1 MNQKEFSDG
10 GRQVLTMAEG
20 FIPSL
25 YDDGGK
31 GKGHCTIGYG
41 HLVHYDPCNGE
52 KYQLEHQFINGI
64 TVKKGI
70 LLLKKD
76 YAFAEVA
83 VNDLVKVT
91 INQSQF
97 DALVIFVFN
106 VGRGAFS
113 KSTLLKKLNDGNFQA
128 VPSELRRWN
137 RSGGKIMN
145 GLIHRRE
152 KEIILFNKK
161 AIK

>member
-1 MNQKEFSDG
+1 M
-10 GRQVLTMAEG
+10 
-20 FIPSL
+20 
-25 YDDGGK
+25 
-31 GKGHCTIGYG
+31 
-41 HLVHYDPCNGE
+41 
-52 KYQLEHQFINGI
+52 NGI

-70 LLLKKD
+70 SLLKKD

-83 VNDLVKVT
+83 VNDLVKV
-91 INQSQF
+91 IMNQYQF

-113 KSTLLKKLNDGNFQA
+113 KSTLLKKLNAGNFQA

-137 RSGGKIMN
+137 KSGGKIMN
-145 GLIHRRE
+145 GLISRRE

-161 AIK
+161 VIK